1 MADKAPWTDEALK
14 VLEKIPFFA
23 RPIAKKLIEDYAED
37 KKVEE
42 ITPELMREARAKF
55 GM

>member
-1 MADKAPWTDEALK
+1 MTDTPSWSDDAKK

-23 RPIAKKLIEDYAED
+23 RPIAKKMIEEYAVD
-37 KKVEE
+37 KGQAQ